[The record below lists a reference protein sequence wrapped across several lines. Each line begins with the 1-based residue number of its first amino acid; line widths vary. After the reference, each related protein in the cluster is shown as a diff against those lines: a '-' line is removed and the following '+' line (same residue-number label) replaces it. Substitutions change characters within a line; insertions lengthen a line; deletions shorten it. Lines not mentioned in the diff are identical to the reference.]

1 MASPNT
7 GLKSWLTQPI
17 PQVGMNRL
25 ILLSLL
31 ILVGEGYA
39 AAASDA
45 GAVSGRV
52 IITKALT
59 KKRITMPAYNLRGVS
74 LKHAEVADAPGET
87 NAVNEFSR
95 VVVYL
100 EGSGL
105 TAGKPATVTLTQKD
119 RRFDPEVVVIPVGS
133 TVSFPNDD
141 PIFHNVFSLSKVKSF
156 DLGYYPIGQTRM
168 VRFDRAGVV
177 QVYCHLHADMSAAI
191 LVLDTD
197 RWTQPK
203 DGGSFSLQNIP
214 PGDYELVAWHRTAGF
229 FRRPITVRSH
239 ETVTVNLTIPLQAE
253 EADVISARG
262 SGR

>member
-1 MASPNT
+1 MTRA
-7 GLKSWLTQPI
+7 I
-17 PQVGMNRL
+17 F
-25 ILLSLL
+25 LSLL
-31 ILVGEGYA
+31 ILAAAGQA

-45 GAVSGRV
+45 GSVAGRV

-74 LKHAEVADAPGET
+74 LAEPKTAAKPDGMSGVD
-87 NAVNEFSR
+87 EFSR

-100 EGSGL
+100 VGPDL
-105 TAGKPATVTLTQKD
+105 AAGKPVTVTLTQKD

-133 TVSFPNDD
+133 MVSFPNDD

-156 DLGYYPIGQTRM
+156 DLGYYPKGQTRL
-168 VRFDRAGVV
+168 VRFDKPGLV

-197 RWTQPK
+197 RWTRPG
-203 DGGSFSLQNIP
+203 DGGTFSLQDIP
-214 PGDYELVAWHRTAGF
+214 PGNYEVVAWHRTAGF
-229 FRRPITVRSH
+229 FRRQVTVRSH
-239 ETVTVNLTIPLQAE
+239 ETVTINLTIPLQTE
-253 EADVISARG
+253 DSTLSAPG

>member
-1 MASPNT
+1 M
-7 GLKSWLTQPI
+7 PI
-17 PQVGMNRL
+17 SQVDMNKVT
-25 ILLSLL
+25 LLSLL
-31 ILVGEGYA
+31 ILGGAGHALA
-39 AAASDA
+39 ALDTGS
-45 GAVSGRV
+45 VVGRV

-74 LKHAEVADAPGET
+74 LNPAEADSAPSEADG
-87 NAVNEFSR
+87 ANEFSR

-100 EGSGL
+100 EGPDL
-105 TAGKPATVTLTQKD
+105 TSGKPATVTLTQKD
-119 RRFDPEVVVIPVGS
+119 RRFDPAVVVVPVGS

-168 VRFDRAGVV
+168 VRFDRPGVV

-197 RWTQPK
+197 RWTRPN
-203 DGGSFSLQNIP
+203 DGGSFSLQDVP
-214 PGDYELVAWHRTAGF
+214 PGNYELVAWHRTAGF
-229 FRRPITVRSH
+229 FRQKVSVHSR
-239 ETVTVNLTIPLQAE
+239 ETLTVNLTIPLQAE
-253 EADVISARG
+253 EADAISAPG